1 VPHTVVVDVMLIL
14 VRDGRVL
21 LAERSGTGYA
31 DGALN
36 LPSGKLDPGEDVIGA
51 VIREAREEIGIH
63 IERGAV
69 RAVHV
74 MHHRNPEGQTRVG
87 WFFTADRWH
96 GEPYN
101 AEPHK
106 CARLLWAP
114 LDQLPDSTWPYTAAG
129 LAQYRVGSPF
139 SLHGFTPEPVAV

>member
-14 VRDGRVL
+14 ERD
-21 LAERSGTGYA
+21 
-31 DGALN
+31 D
-36 LPSGKLDPGEDVIGA
+36 
-51 VIREAREEIGIH
+51 
-63 IERGAV
+63 V

-74 MHHRNPEGQTRVG
+74 MQHLNPEGQTRVG
-87 WFFTADRWH
+87 WFFTADRWA

-114 LDQLPDSTWPYTAAG
+114 VDHLPGNTWPYTAAG
-129 LAQYRVGSPF
+129 LAQYRAGTPF
-139 SLHGFTPEPVAV
+139 SLHGFAPGTRRRLAIGHPARDQTPPLPRPDGLRKPRQPPCLNARPWPWTADA